1 MKKKNIYVPMIL
13 LTFAITFIIMQ
24 TFDKKSYAAVDNQEI
39 GTIAEG
45 TEFKFVR
52 KNMYSMYH
60 ISHTSFRNDVFGTKL
75 LKQKNDDSK
84 KVVVYCAEEG
94 KKLSSGSSRRRYAVN
109 SSNVNLN
116 DTIKDKLAKVMPYM
130 YPYITLGNLKENLK
144 SSTIGIGS
152 DYDSLGFDN
161 LNVQETI
168 SAVQAAIWNITDG
181 KTTYNSDGYDK
192 VLSSKLK
199 SAGFRNCDSYYKDKM
214 LTSEEEAWY
223 NEGGCNTNSNFYKY
237 VFSTNTDSNVKNR
250 IKVLTAWYTT
260 NLYEK
265 LTSSANQTDNFSLVS
280 KTFNADNTLN
290 VVIKSTVSNYSIVF
304 YDNNGT
310 ELFKNDNVES
320 NTEGDNFTISNVG
333 SNIKQV
339 KAVLTSKVAKK
350 NVYVYIGSGQDFIGV
365 DNSYYSENISI
376 DRNDNGKIIIYKV
389 SDNEEDVKI
398 RTDLTDVDASIC
410 GTKGCLENAKFILY
424 YNEIKPENIKAEI
437 KLVNNT
443 VKGTYVLSNL
453 PAGTYYLKET
463 QAPNGYDLYDFGT
476 SLVDSNGYI
485 KLTVDENSTISVII
499 NNKKVPEIC
508 FLKVDS
514 KDPNKILDGANLFI
528 EDIDESVYV
537 DFITSSQ
544 EGAYCLPEGTLQVG
558 TYYIYEESA
567 PINYIKSNTKYKFV
581 VGKNEKIH
589 EEDSD
594 SEVKGAVELK
604 VINNKITIPNTRG
617 ITKSDLSTGA
627 CLEGAKLTIKD
638 SNGSVVDEWISSCKK
653 DSQGNVI
660 GNDPHEIPVK
670 PGKYTLTETIT
681 PSGYATA
688 ETIEFTINEKGEVD
702 KVLDMKDAP
711 IEVCIKK
718 VSKNKENL
726 SGAEFEIYKEDGS
739 LFDKFTTTESDYC
752 TNMPIGKYTIKETAA
767 PKGYQLIEEVKT
779 IEVKDTSETQVFEI
793 ENEVIVPRTSLN
805 ASKVLTMISLV
816 FIIFG
821 VGAVGYYV
829 YAQKN

>member
-94 KKLSSGSSRRRYAVN
+94 KKLSSGSSRRRYAIN

-265 LTSSANQTDNFSLVS
+265 LTSSANQTDNFSLV
-280 KTFNADNTLN
+280 DNTLN